1 MDESSIKQ
9 AFREMLTEADVD
21 SLPTLYQAFK
31 RGYQLAESEAKM
43 DIANERAK
51 IDGWRECAW
60 EEAAEYERSRF
71 EKERREYTEWTEC
84 IDEMPP
90 LDELVLLVW
99 HERDE
104 SCDTDRGIYCPIRTD
119 FAKYTK
125 DGFVIMHN
133 ESDSHSEKVMDL
145 WVEEWHRVD
154 NPLFWRR
161 ISVPKYKPR
170 QKPYTFNPN
179 VPRPVLTFQPPHH
192 AITLRHEK

>member
-31 RGYQLAESEAKM
+31 RGYQLAEAK
-43 DIANERAK
+43 AYNE
-51 IDGWRECAW
+51 IECLRFTSH
-60 EEAAEYERSRF
+60 AAEIEVTHLN
-71 EKERREYTEWTEC
+71 EERREYTEWTEC

-104 SCDTDRGIYCPIRTD
+104 SCDTNRGIYCQICTD

-145 WVEEWHRVD
+145 WAEEWHRVD

-179 VPRPVLTFQPPHH
+179 APRPVLTFQPPHH
-192 AITLRHEK
+192 TITLRPKK